1 MTESIW
7 NGFRRIDFEFQGHKA
22 IVVFPEKANESRNW
36 MMKME
41 YFEAFPKFEIEMLK
55 LGWHLVYVAND
66 NRWCT
71 WESDLDRQKD
81 FADYVIETYQL
92 APQFLP
98 VGMSCGGYHAV
109 NFASRYPA
117 YVSVLYLDAPLLA
130 FDAWHDSFPEDDR
143 QRWRAEQMLAYGFTD
158 KSELF
163 VYNDCPIKR
172 LKTLTD
178 NKIPVALVYGGS
190 DTVVDPKKNAE
201 PLIAYYK
208 LNNSPIEIWCKPDCD
223 HHPHGL
229 EDSSEVIKYIE
240 KYL

>member
-1 MTESIW
+1 MQDYK
-7 NGFRRIDFEFQGHKA
+7 RVDLVFQGREA
-22 IVVFPEKANESRNW
+22 IILFPNTKTYKKDW
-36 MMKME
+36 MLKTE
-41 YFEAFPKFEIEMLK
+41 YFNAFAERLEKEMLDK
-55 LGWHLVYVAND
+55 GYILAYVKNASRWGTD
-66 NRWCT
+66 EDQRIKRDFVDYMHEKYGLNRKC
-71 WESDLDRQKD
+71 
-81 FADYVIETYQL
+81 IC
-92 APQFLP
+92 

-208 LNNSPIEIWCKPDCD
+208 LNNSPLEIWCKPDCD

-229 EDSSEVIKYIE
+229 EDSSEVIEFIE